1 MTKPNIL
8 LIMTDQ
14 HRADLSKA
22 RGFEL
27 DTMPFLDAFAREG
40 TRIRNAYTT
49 APACVPARTS
59 LLTGRFPSA
68 HRVRQNS
75 ARSEVMRG
83 ADLLDV
89 LGDAGYALHF
99 AGKPHM
105 YRQSEDF
112 DSFAGPY
119 MHEAGP
125 DVTEEQRAFST
136 WLKSIDH
143 GPALEPTPF
152 PLEVQYPHRIVS
164 DTIAA
169 IDQRDTDKPFFH
181 WVSFP
186 EPHNPYQVPEPYF
199 SLFAEQ
205 DIPDRV
211 CGPEVAEANGGP
223 WRWLREV
230 VEEKRPGYDEQW
242 RRYAANYCGMLRL
255 IDDQIRRLID
265 HLDARGIL
273 SDTIVLFVSD
283 HGDYVGEYGLQRK
296 GAGVPEVL
304 MRIPFL
310 AVGPGI
316 RVADN
321 DEDMVSLVDLL
332 PTICEL
338 VDQPIPL
345 GVQGRSIWPM
355 LVGAEYPPAEFDNIY
370 AEHGYG
376 GRPYDAD
383 ARPKLHFPYEGT
395 QFDCLNSVT
404 QSGSTRM
411 VRRGRWKLVYNNMGK
426 GQLYDLDSDPMETDD
441 RWNDP
446 LAASAR
452 VELTELMLFW
462 STRVLDDLPKA
473 NYEPRRVP
481 RNWYAATNVRSAP

>member
-152 PLEVQYPHRIVS
+152 H
-164 DTIAA
+164 
-169 IDQRDTDKPFFH
+169 
-181 WVSFP
+181 
-186 EPHNPYQVPEPYF
+186 
-199 SLFAEQ
+199 
-205 DIPDRV
+205 
-211 CGPEVAEANGGP
+211 
-223 WRWLREV
+223 
-230 VEEKRPGYDEQW
+230 
-242 RRYAANYCGMLRL
+242 
-255 IDDQIRRLID
+255 
-265 HLDARGIL
+265 
-273 SDTIVLFVSD
+273 
-283 HGDYVGEYGLQRK
+283 
-296 GAGVPEVL
+296 
-304 MRIPFL
+304 
-310 AVGPGI
+310 
-316 RVADN
+316 
-321 DEDMVSLVDLL
+321 
-332 PTICEL
+332 
-338 VDQPIPL
+338 
-345 GVQGRSIWPM
+345 
-355 LVGAEYPPAEFDNIY
+355 
-370 AEHGYG
+370 
-376 GRPYDAD
+376 
-383 ARPKLHFPYEGT
+383 
-395 QFDCLNSVT
+395 
-404 QSGSTRM
+404 
-411 VRRGRWKLVYNNMGK
+411 
-426 GQLYDLDSDPMETDD
+426 
-441 RWNDP
+441 
-446 LAASAR
+446 
-452 VELTELMLFW
+452 
-462 STRVLDDLPKA
+462 
-473 NYEPRRVP
+473 
-481 RNWYAATNVRSAP
+481 